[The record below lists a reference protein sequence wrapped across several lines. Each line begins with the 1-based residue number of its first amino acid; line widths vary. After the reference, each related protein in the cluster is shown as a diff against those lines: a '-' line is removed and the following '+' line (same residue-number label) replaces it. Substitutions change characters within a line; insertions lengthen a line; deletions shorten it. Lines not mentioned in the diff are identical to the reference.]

1 MGYGGRSV
9 GGPWMKAALWLRV
22 STVDQTTDNQ
32 RIALES
38 EASRRGL
45 EIAKVYDVAASAFQG
60 AHEKV
65 LRQVYRDARA
75 NRFKVLMVWS
85 LDRLTRKGPA
95 AQFEIFHRLT
105 EEGVQLLSLQQSWI
119 EVEGPARELL
129 IMISGYI
136 GKMESDQRSE
146 RTKEGLRR
154 AVAEGKRLGRPPGS
168 TDSKKRKKRGSN
180 A

>member
-1 MGYGGRSV
+1 
-9 GGPWMKAALWLRV
+9 MKAALWLRV
-22 STVDQTTDNQ
+22 STVDQTTENQ

-38 EASRRGL
+38 EAFKRGL
-45 EIAKVYDVAASAFQG
+45 EIAEVYDVSASAFQG

-65 LRQVYRDARA
+65 LQQVYRDARA
-75 NRFKVLMVWS
+75 NRFKVLLVWS

-105 EEGVQLLSLQQSWI
+105 KEGVQLLSLQQSWI

-136 GKMESDQRSE
+136 GQMESEQRSE

-154 AVAEGKRLGRPPGS
+154 PAAQGKRLGRPPGRK
-168 TDSKKRKKRGSN
+168 DGRKRKKRGSN